1 MRLFSLE
8 QLHSRKPRP
17 RINGLTTDEE
27 DRQDC
32 HSSPASSTLGPIL
45 LDIIER
51 IQETFNDVQFELG
64 TWTAEDDSGRGR
76 AIIQMLQK
84 ELPPMIEELQAIV
97 ARDRFNLASSTHNTA
112 QDLDQMIDEF
122 VAVWRVAKFFRE
134 LVSLKKSLEF
144 YHPETATALGDI
156 SGGSGGIGNDG
167 RIGDKGG
174 EGTGPQLHM
183 NPDERWK
190 IGNICGG
197 LGGNGGKWSRK
208 RRQGRSRQG
217 PSDQIAPKL
226 VTKSD
231 S

>member
-1 MRLFSLE
+1 MRFLSLE

-51 IQETFNDVQFELG
+51 IQETFKNVQFELG

-76 AIIQMLQK
+76 AIIEMLQK
-84 ELPPMIEELQAIV
+84 ELPPMIEELQVIV

-122 VAVWRVAKFFRE
+122 VAVWRVAKFLRE

-144 YHPETATALGDI
+144 YHPETTALGDI

-174 EGTGPQLHM
+174 EGAGPQLHM

-197 LGGNGGKWSRK
+197 LGGNGGNGVERGGKGGVGK
-208 RRQGRSRQG
+208 GPAIKLRRS
-217 PSDQIAPKL
+217 
-226 VTKSD
+226 
-231 S
+231 